1 MKKLVFTALAVLAF
15 SGAAIANTGE
25 VKEDVVF
32 SNENKVEAAVVQG
45 PGDNEG
51 EATPC
56 ENMALDFYELI
67 ISIEGGEDDLDLLN
81 DLLGTCRQ

>member
-1 MKKLVFTALAVLAF
+1 MKKMIFTALSVVAF
-15 SGAAIANTGE
+15 SGAAMAKTAE

-51 EATPC
+51 TATPC
-56 ENMALDFYELI
+56 QESAIIIYESIVKDGPDKPLLLIALMGLCM
-67 ISIEGGEDDLDLLN
+67 L
-81 DLLGTCRQ
+81 

>member
-1 MKKLVFTALAVLAF
+1 MKKMIFTALAVVAF
-15 SGAAIANTGE
+15 SGAAMANTGE

-51 EATPC
+51 TATPC
-56 ENMALDFYELI
+56 QESAIIIYE
-67 ISIEGGEDDLDLLN
+67 SIVKDGPDRPDLLN
-81 DLLGTCRQ
+81 ALMGLCML